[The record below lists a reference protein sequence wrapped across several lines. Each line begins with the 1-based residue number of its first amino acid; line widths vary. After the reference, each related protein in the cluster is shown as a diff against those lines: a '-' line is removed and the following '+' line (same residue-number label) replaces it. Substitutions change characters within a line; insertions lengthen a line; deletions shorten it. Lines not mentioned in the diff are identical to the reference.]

1 MLLSRQLE
9 NILNKINIGI
19 IELNNRSEII
29 HVSQKMASILN
40 CSKSELLHKVPGLIF
55 TKKNKIIMETFLAN
69 DGCDDSIIIHELKN
83 SENPLILK
91 ITKTKKDDSTLLL
104 IDDLTNDFKKNS
116 ELTKLAFYDSLTK
129 IPNKNLFNDRSKI
142 LLSHAARNKEKFAI
156 MYLDINNFKKINDT
170 MGHLNG
176 DNVLIELASRLSNAM
191 RESDTVARI
200 GGDEFVILAQ
210 NIKSKADATMLL
222 ERIIKSN
229 AEAFSINGNEMTI
242 KVSIGA
248 AIYPDHGKNIEDLM
262 NNADKAMYT
271 CKKQKHDFALY
282 EESS

>member
-19 IELNNRSEII
+19 IELNNRSEIL
-29 HVSQKMASILN
+29 HVSQKIASILN

-55 TKKNKIIMETFLAN
+55 TNKNKIIIETFLAN
-69 DGCDDSIIIHELKN
+69 DGCDDSIIIHESKN

-156 MYLDINNFKKINDT
+156 MYLDINNFKTINDT